1 MTGQAGMREK
11 AGVNGLGMKEFYRNC
26 DILRHRLLMQAVLVP
41 CDANLFAAGM
51 AIRSRVY

>member
-26 DILRHRLLMQAVLVP
+26 DILRHRLLMQVVTLGCVARI
-41 CDANLFAAGM
+41 C
-51 AIRSRVY
+51 